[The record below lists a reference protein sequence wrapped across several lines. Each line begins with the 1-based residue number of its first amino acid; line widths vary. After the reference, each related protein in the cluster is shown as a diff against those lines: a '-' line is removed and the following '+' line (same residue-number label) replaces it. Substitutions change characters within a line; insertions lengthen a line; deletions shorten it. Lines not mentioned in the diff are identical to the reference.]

1 MKRHIDLE
9 KAAHAESLGALAVGS
24 QRKHRSAGTAGRLFT
39 AAQSRALSDLVRL
52 LVEIAKDAGADHKRV
67 TVRGFPSS
75 CGRMALRKSCRF
87 EQAPPFNSFRFCQ
100 SLAPINSSCN
110 RA

>member
-1 MKRHIDLE
+1 MKRRIDLE
-9 KAAHAESLGALAVGS
+9 KAAQAESFGALAVGS

-67 TVRGFPSS
+67 TVRGVS
-75 CGRMALRKSCRF
+75 F
-87 EQAPPFNSFRFCQ
+87 ELQQNGVEKILSIRTGAAS
-100 SLAPINSSCN
+100 
-110 RA
+110 